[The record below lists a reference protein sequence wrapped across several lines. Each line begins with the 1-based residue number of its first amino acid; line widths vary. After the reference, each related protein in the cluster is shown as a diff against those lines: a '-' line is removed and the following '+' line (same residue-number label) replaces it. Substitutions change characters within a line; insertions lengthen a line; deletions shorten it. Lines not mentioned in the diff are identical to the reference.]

1 MTIPADPAF
10 VALAR
15 AWMQAPADTLLAL
28 VWAAYDDMRASP
40 PTIDTR
46 SLERS
51 ITQRLEARINDAM
64 SGDEPF
70 FVQHGAHEYETMAAP
85 PAQPPQYDIAFVL
98 RSDERL
104 MWPLEAK
111 VLETAGRISEYLED
125 VRQQFLT
132 CRYAPFSGSAAMLGY
147 LLSGDTSE
155 ALDGIGKKLGCALHP
170 VGGPSS
176 TRAHRIS
183 HHVRTPPAG
192 KSYPQDFTCHHLMLE
207 FVGLKRH
214 S

>member
-1 MTIPADPAF
+1 MIPADPAF

-28 VWAAYDDMRASP
+28 VWTAYDDMRASP

-46 SLERS
+46 DLERS

-70 FVQHGAHEYETMAAP
+70 RVQHGAYEHETMAAP

-155 ALDGIGKKLGCALHP
+155 ALDGIGKKLGCTLHP
-170 VGGPSS
+170 VSGSS
-176 TRAHRIS
+176 ATRAHRMS
-183 HHVRTPPAG
+183 YHVRTAPLG
-192 KSYPQDFTCHHLMLE
+192 KPYPLDFICHHLMLE

>member
-28 VWAAYDDMRASP
+28 VWTAYDDMRASP

-46 SLERS
+46 DLERS

-70 FVQHGAHEYETMAAP
+70 RVQHGAYEHETMAAA

-155 ALDGIGKKLGCALHP
+155 ALDGIGKKLGCKLHP

-176 TRAHRIS
+176 TRAHRMS
-183 HHVRTPPAG
+183 YHVRTPPAG
-192 KSYPQDFTCHHLMLE
+192 KPYPQDFTCHHLMLE

>member
-1 MTIPADPAF
+1 MTILLDPAF

-15 AWMQAPADTLLAL
+15 AWMQAPPDTLLAL
-28 VWAAYDDMRASP
+28 VWTAYDGMRASP
-40 PTIDTR
+40 PFINTR
-46 SLERS
+46 DLERS

-70 FVQHGAHEYETMAAP
+70 RVQHGAYEHETMATP

-111 VLETAGRISEYLED
+111 VLETTGRISEYLED
-125 VRQQFLT
+125 VKQQFLT

-147 LLSGDTSE
+147 LLSGDTSV
-155 ALDGIGKKLGCALHP
+155 ALDSIGKKLGCTMHP

-183 HHVRTPPAG
+183 YHVRTAPPG
-192 KSYPQDFTCHHLMLE
+192 KPYPEDFTCHHLMLE

>member
-1 MTIPADPAF
+1 MTPTADPAF

-15 AWMQAPADTLLAL
+15 AWMQAPADTLLTL
-28 VWAAYDDMRASP
+28 VWAAYDNMRATP
-40 PTIDTR
+40 PPVDTR
-46 SLERS
+46 DLERS
-51 ITQRLEARINDAM
+51 ITQRLEARIDDAM

-70 FVQHGAHEYETMAAP
+70 RVQHGAFEHETMAAP

-111 VLETAGRISEYLED
+111 VLETAGQLSKYLED
-125 VRQQFLT
+125 VRDQFLT

-147 LLSGDTSE
+147 LLSGDASE
-155 ALDGIGKKLGCALHP
+155 ALDGISKKLGCEMHP
-170 VGGPSS
+170 PNGRSS
-176 TRAHRIS
+176 TRPHRTS
-183 HHVRTPPAG
+183 HHVRTVPFG
-192 KSYPQDFTCHHLMLE
+192 KSYPSEFVCHHLVLE
-207 FVGLKRH
+207 FLGLKRH

>member
-1 MTIPADPAF
+1 
-10 VALAR
+10 
-15 AWMQAPADTLLAL
+15 MQAPADTLLAL
-28 VWAAYDDMRASP
+28 VWTAYDDMRKSP

-46 SLERS
+46 DLERS

-70 FVQHGAHEYETMAAP
+70 RVQHGAYEHETMAAP

-111 VLETAGRISEYLED
+111 VLETAGRLSEYLED

-132 CRYAPFSGSAAMLGY
+132 CRYAPFSSSAAMLGY
-147 LLSGDTSE
+147 LLSGDTAE
-155 ALDGIGKKLGCALHP
+155 ALDGIGKKLGCTLHP
-170 VGGPSS
+170 VGGPLS
-176 TRAHRIS
+176 TRAHRMS
-183 HHVRTPPAG
+183 YHVRTPPAG
-192 KSYPQDFTCHHLMLE
+192 KSYPPDFTCHHLMLE